1 MKLLIVESP
10 TKAKHIQHFLG
21 SGWQVK
27 ASLGHVRDLART
39 GDASYVQPPEFK
51 MNYCITDDKHK
62 EIVAGLKSAA
72 SKADSVYLATDPD
85 REGEAI
91 AWHLAQVLGIKA
103 ATAHRVTYQEVT
115 EAAVLKAVANPRNI
129 NMTLVAAQETRRALD
144 RIVGWEVSPPLSRSL
159 NTKASAGRVQTPA
172 LRLIVERE
180 RAIRKFKSTTWYQVQ
195 AVMPGVD
202 GGLHPAGAWRATW
215 QDGMPDGEYFQDK
228 PFADAL
234 AAALPSIPLTV
245 TAAENKPARQAPPPP
260 FTTSSLQMD
269 ASRAL
274 KIDAE
279 QVMKLAQGLF
289 EKGMITYH
297 RTDSPNLSQEGEEL
311 LRGEAQRRN
320 WPLSE
325 KPRRW
330 KAKGDAQEAHEAIR
344 PTRPADLGTQLD
356 AQEKALYGLIW
367 KRAMASQLADA
378 IYQVTT
384 ATLDGGTFQSL
395 AGGSRPA
402 IFKATGRVLTDK
414 GWRRLYA
421 ESGDGDEGEEKD
433 SEASNPV
440 PELTK
445 GATLT
450 ADRGEAVE
458 KKTQPPK
465 RFTQATL
472 IAELERHGVGRPS
485 TYASIIK
492 VLFARTYIEQK
503 KQALIPTDLGERAI
517 DALLPFHFC
526 DVDYTREIEETLDGI
541 AQGQA
546 KGRELLARAYAD
558 LQETLG
564 AMPAGA
570 APETAPC
577 PVDSCG
583 GSVRRLQSKKKPG
596 TYFWACSN
604 RETHGLLQDVDG
616 QPGKPFEERQ
626 ARTQDAQGPG
636 CPKCKQPT
644 GQFTTST
651 DKPYYRCQKC
661 STAWWPD
668 KGDAAVLG
676 EKWKAMGGKGKGKR
690 G

>member
-1 MKLLIVESP
+1 MNLLIVESP
-10 TKAKHIQHFLG
+10 TKAKHIQEFLG

-39 GDASYVQPPEFK
+39 GDASYVRPPEFK
-51 MNYCITDDKHK
+51 MNYQITDDKHR

-72 SKADSVYLATDPD
+72 SKADSVYLAMDPD

-115 EAAVLKAVANPRNI
+115 EQAVLKAVANPRNI

-172 LRLIVERE
+172 LRLVVERE
-180 RAIRKFKSTTWYQVQ
+180 RAIRKFKSTTWYQIQ
-195 AVMPGVD
+195 AVMPGMT
-202 GGLHPAGAWRATW
+202 GAWRATW

-245 TAAENKPARQAPPPP
+245 IAAESKPARQAPPPP

-279 QVMKLAQGLF
+279 QVMKLAQALF

-297 RTDSPNLSQEGEEL
+297 RTDSPNLSQEGEES

-344 PTRPADLGTQLD
+344 PTDASDLGAELD
-356 AQEKALYGLIW
+356 AQEKTLYGLIW
-367 KRAMASQLADA
+367 KRAMASQRADA

-384 ATLDGGTFQSL
+384 ATLDGGTFQN
-395 AGGSRPA
+395 RPA

-433 SEASNPV
+433 PEAGNPV
-440 PELTK
+440 PVLTK

-492 VLFARTYIEQK
+492 VLFFRKYIEQK
-503 KQALIPTDLGERAI
+503 KQALVPTDLGERAI

-526 DVDYTREIEETLDGI
+526 DVDYTREIEETLDRI

-546 KGRELLARAYAD
+546 KGRELLAKAYTD

-577 PVDSCG
+577 QVDGCD
-583 GSVRRLQSKKKPG
+583 GSVRRLESKKKPG

-604 RETHGLLQDVDG
+604 REAHGLLQDADG

-626 ARTQDAQGPG
+626 AKAPEAQGPD

-651 DKPYYRCQKC
+651 GKPYYRCQKC
-661 STAWWPD
+661 STAWWSD
-668 KGDAAVLG
+668 KGDATALG
-676 EKWKAMGGKGKGKR
+676 EKWKAMGSKGKGKGK
-690 G
+690 

>member
-10 TKAKHIQHFLG
+10 TKAKHIQEFLG

-27 ASLGHVRDLART
+27 ASLGHIRDLART
-39 GDASYVQPPEFK
+39 GDASYVRPPEFR
-51 MNYCITDDKHK
+51 MNYEVTDDKHK

-72 SKADSVYLATDPD
+72 AKADGVYLATDPD

-129 NMTLVAAQETRRALD
+129 NMPLVAAQETRRALD

-159 NTKASAGRVQTPA
+159 HTKASAGRVQTPA

-202 GGLHPAGAWRATW
+202 GSWRATW
-215 QDGMPDGEYFQDK
+215 QDGMPAASLPDGEYFQDK

-245 TAAENKPARQAPPPP
+245 TAAESKPTRQGPPPP

-279 QVMKLAQGLF
+279 QVMKLAQALF

-344 PTRPADLGTQLD
+344 PTDPSDLGASLD

-378 IYQVTT
+378 TYQVTT
-384 ATLDGGTFQSL
+384 ATLDGGTFQN
-395 AGGSRPA
+395 RPA
-402 IFKATGRVLTDK
+402 IFKATGRVLTSQ
-414 GWRRLYA
+414 GWRRLYT

-433 SEASNPV
+433 PEASNPV
-440 PELTK
+440 PVLTK
-445 GATLT
+445 GAILA
-450 ADRGEAVE
+450 ADRGESVE

-492 VLFARTYIEQK
+492 VLFFRKYIEQK
-503 KQALIPTDLGERAI
+503 KQALVPTDLGERAI

-526 DVDYTREIEETLDGI
+526 DVDYTREIEETLDRI

-546 KGRELLARAYAD
+546 KGRELLAKAYSD

-570 APETAPC
+570 ASETAPC
-577 PVDSCG
+577 PVEDCG
-583 GSVRRLQSKKKPG
+583 GSVRRLESRKKPG
-596 TYFWACSN
+596 AHFWACSN
-604 RETHGLLQDVDG
+604 REAHGLLQDADG

-626 ARTQDAQGPG
+626 NKAPDAPGPD
-636 CPKCKQPT
+636 CPKCKQST

-651 DKPYYRCQKC
+651 GKPYYRCRKC

-668 KGDAAVLG
+668 KDDAVVLG
-676 EKWKAMGGKGKGKR
+676 EKWKAMGGKGKRKHG
-690 G
+690 

>member
-1 MKLLIVESP
+1 MNLLIVESP
-10 TKAKHIQHFLG
+10 TKAKHIQEFLG
-21 SGWQVK
+21 SGWQVE
-27 ASLGHVRDLART
+27 ASFGHVRDLART
-39 GDASYVQPPEFK
+39 GDASYVRPPEFK
-51 MNYCITDDKHK
+51 MSYEVTDDKHK
-62 EIVAGLKSAA
+62 KIVAGLKSAA
-72 SKADSVYLATDPD
+72 SKADDVYLATDPD

-103 ATAHRVTYQEVT
+103 ATARRVTYQEVT
-115 EAAVLKAVANPRNI
+115 EQAVLKAVANPRNI
-129 NMTLVAAQETRRALD
+129 NMPLVAAQETRRALD

-195 AVMPGVD
+195 AVMPGTT
-202 GGLHPAGAWRATW
+202 GAWRATW
-215 QDGMPDGEYFQDK
+215 QDGLPAASLPAASLPDGEYFQDRL
-228 PFADAL
+228 FADAL
-234 AAALPSIPLTV
+234 AAALPSMPLV
-245 TAAENKPARQAPPPP
+245 VSAAESKPAHQAPPPP

-274 KIDAE
+274 KIDVE
-279 QVMKLAQGLF
+279 QVMKLAQYLF
-289 EKGMITYH
+289 DNGFITYH
-297 RTDSPNLSQEGEEL
+297 RTDSPNLSQEGEDL
-311 LRGEAQRRN
+311 LRSEAQRRN

-325 KPRRW
+325 KPRHW

-344 PTRPADLGTQLD
+344 PTDPADLGAELD

-378 IYQVTT
+378 VYQVTT
-384 ATLDGGTFQSL
+384 VTLDGGTFQNR
-395 AGGSRPA
+395 AA

-414 GWRRLYA
+414 GWRRLYT

-433 SEASNPV
+433 PEAANPV
-440 PELTK
+440 PGLTK
-445 GATLT
+445 GAKLV
-450 ADRGEAVE
+450 AERGETIE

-492 VLFARTYIEQK
+492 VLFLRKYIEQK
-503 KQALIPTDLGERAI
+503 KQALAPTDLGERAM

-526 DVDYTREIEETLDGI
+526 NVDYTRGIEETLDRI

-546 KGRELLARAYAD
+546 KGRELLAKAYAD

-577 PVDSCG
+577 PVEGCG
-583 GSVRRLQSKKKPG
+583 GSVRRLESRKKPG
-596 TYFWACSN
+596 TWFWACSN
-604 RETHGLLQDVDG
+604 KEAHGLLQDADG

-626 ARTQDAQGPG
+626 ARTPEAPGPD
-636 CPKCKQPT
+636 CPKCKQAT

-651 DKPYYRCQKC
+651 GKPYYRCQKC

-668 KGDAAVLG
+668 KSDADALG
-676 EKWKAMGGKGKGKR
+676 EKWKAMGGKGGKKK
-690 G
+690 

>member
-10 TKAKHIQHFLG
+10 TKAKHIQEFLG

-39 GDASYVQPPEFK
+39 GDASYVRPPEFK

-180 RAIRKFKSTTWYQVQ
+180 RAIRKFKSTTWYQVL

-202 GGLHPAGAWRATW
+202 GSWRATW

-228 PFADAL
+228 SFADAL

-245 TAAENKPARQAPPPP
+245 TAAESKPTRQGPPPP

-297 RTDSPNLSQEGEEL
+297 RTDSPNLSQEGEDL
-311 LRGEAQRRN
+311 LRVEAQRRN

-344 PTRPADLGTQLD
+344 PTDASDLGAELD
-356 AQEKALYGLIW
+356 AQEKALYSLIW

-384 ATLDGGTFQSL
+384 ATLDGGMFQNR
-395 AGGSRPA
+395 AV

-433 SEASNPV
+433 PEASNPV
-440 PELTK
+440 PSLTK
-445 GATLT
+445 GAALT
-450 ADRGEAVE
+450 ADRAEAVE

-503 KQALIPTDLGERAI
+503 KQALVPTDLGERAI

-526 DVDYTREIEETLDGI
+526 DVDYTREIEETLDRI

-546 KGRELLARAYAD
+546 KGRELLAKAYAD

-564 AMPAGA
+564 AMPAGS

-577 PVDSCG
+577 PVEGCG
-583 GSVRRLQSKKKPG
+583 GSVRRLESRKKPG

-604 RETHGLLQDVDG
+604 RETHGLLQDADG
-616 QPGKPFEERQ
+616 RPGKPFEERQ
-626 ARTQDAQGPG
+626 AKAPEALGPD

-644 GQFTTST
+644 GQFSTST
-651 DKPYYRCQKC
+651 GKPYYRCQKC

>member
-1 MKLLIVESP
+1 M
-10 TKAKHIQHFLG
+10 
-21 SGWQVK
+21 
-27 ASLGHVRDLART
+27 
-39 GDASYVQPPEFK
+39 
-51 MNYCITDDKHK
+51 
-62 EIVAGLKSAA
+62 
-72 SKADSVYLATDPD
+72 
-85 REGEAI
+85 
-91 AWHLAQVLGIKA
+91 
-103 ATAHRVTYQEVT
+103 
-115 EAAVLKAVANPRNI
+115 LKAVANPRNL
-129 NMTLVAAQETRRALD
+129 NMPLVAAQETRRALD

-195 AVMPGVD
+195 AVMPGEN
-202 GGLHPAGAWRATW
+202 GAWRATW
-215 QDGMPDGEYFQDK
+215 QDGLPAASLPDGEYFQDK

-245 TAAENKPARQAPPPP
+245 TAAESKPARQAPPPP
-260 FTTSSLQMD
+260 FITSSLQMD

-279 QVMKLAQGLF
+279 RVMKLAQALF

-297 RTDSPNLSQEGEEL
+297 RTDSPNLSQEGEDL

-320 WPLSE
+320 WSLSE

-330 KAKGDAQEAHEAIR
+330 KAKGDAQESHEAIR
-344 PTRPADLGTQLD
+344 PTDPSDLGAELD

-378 IYQVTT
+378 VYQVTT
-384 ATLDGGTFQSL
+384 VTLDGGEFK
-395 AGGSRPA
+395 GKPA

-433 SEASNPV
+433 PEAGNPV
-440 PELTK
+440 PALTK
-445 GATLT
+445 GASLT
-450 ADRGEAVE
+450 PDRGEAIE

-492 VLFARTYIEQK
+492 VLFFRKYIGQK
-503 KQALIPTDLGERAI
+503 KQALVPTDLGERAV

-526 DVDYTREIEETLDGI
+526 DVDYTREIEETLDRI

-546 KGRELLARAYAD
+546 KGRELLAKAYAD

-564 AMPAGA
+564 AMPAGSA
-570 APETAPC
+570 SGTAPRSVQPC
-577 PVDSCG
+577 PVEGCD
-583 GSVRRLQSKKKPG
+583 GSVRRLESRNKPG
-596 TYFWACSN
+596 THFWACSN
-604 RETHGLLQDVDG
+604 REAHGLLQDADG
-616 QPGKPFEERQ
+616 QPGKPFEERPKAEPQ
-626 ARTQDAQGPG
+626 SAGPN
-636 CPKCKQPT
+636 CPKCKQTT

-651 DKPYYRCQKC
+651 GKPYYRCQKC
-661 STAWWPD
+661 SDAWWPD
-668 KGDAAVLG
+668 KGDTAALG

-690 G
+690 LR

>member
-10 TKAKHIQHFLG
+10 TKAKHIQEFLG

-27 ASLGHVRDLART
+27 ASLGHIRDLART
-39 GDASYVQPPEFK
+39 GEASYVRPPDFR
-51 MNYCITDDKHK
+51 MNYEVTDDKHK

-72 SKADSVYLATDPD
+72 SRADGVYLATDPD

-115 EAAVLKAVANPRNI
+115 EAAVLKAVANPRNL

-180 RAIRKFKSTTWYQVQ
+180 REIRKFKSTTWYQVQ

-202 GGLHPAGAWRATW
+202 GTWRATW
-215 QDGMPDGEYFQDK
+215 QDGLPAASLPDGEYFQDK

-234 AAALPSIPLTV
+234 AAALPSMPLTV

-274 KIDAE
+274 KIDAD
-279 QVMKLAQGLF
+279 QVMKLAQALF

-344 PTRPADLGTQLD
+344 PTDPSDLGAQLD

-378 IYQVTT
+378 TYQVTT
-384 ATLDGGTFQSL
+384 ATLDGGTFQN
-395 AGGSRPA
+395 RPA
-402 IFKATGRVLTDK
+402 IFKATGRVLTSQ
-414 GWRRLYA
+414 GWRRLYT

-433 SEASNPV
+433 PEASNPV
-440 PELTK
+440 PVLTK
-445 GATLT
+445 GAKLN

-492 VLFARTYIEQK
+492 VLFFRKYIEQK
-503 KQALIPTDLGERAI
+503 KQALVPTDLGERAI
-517 DALLPFHFC
+517 NALLSFHFC
-526 DVDYTREIEETLDGI
+526 DVDYTREIEETLDRI

-546 KGRELLARAYAD
+546 KGRELLTKAYSD

-570 APETAPC
+570 APETTPC
-577 PVDSCG
+577 PVEGCDG
-583 GSVRRLQSKKKPG
+583 TVRRLESRKKPG
-596 TYFWACSN
+596 AHFWACTN
-604 RETHGLLQDVDG
+604 REAHGLLQDADG
-616 QPGKPFEERQ
+616 QPGKPFEARQ
-626 ARTQDAQGPG
+626 AKAPEAPGPD
-636 CPKCKQPT
+636 CPKCKQAT
-644 GQFTTST
+644 GRFTTST
-651 DKPYYRCQKC
+651 GKPYYRCPKC

-668 KGDAAVLG
+668 KGDAAELG
-676 EKWKAMGGKGKGKR
+676 EKWKATGGKGGKR
-690 G
+690 K

>member
-1 MKLLIVESP
+1 MNLLIVESP
-10 TKAKHIQHFLG
+10 TKAKHIQEFLG

-27 ASLGHVRDLART
+27 ASLGHVRDLVRT
-39 GDASYVQPPEFK
+39 GEASYVRPPEFR

-72 SKADSVYLATDPD
+72 LKADSVYLAMDPD

-103 ATAHRVTYQEVT
+103 ATALRVTYQEVT
-115 EAAVLKAVANPRNI
+115 EAAVLKAVANPRNL

-195 AVMPGVD
+195 AVMPGTN
-202 GGLHPAGAWRATW
+202 GSWRATW
-215 QDGMPDGEYFQDK
+215 QDGMPEGTYFQDK

-245 TAAENKPARQAPPPP
+245 TAAESKPARQAPPPP

-279 QVMKLAQGLF
+279 QVMKLAQALF
-289 EKGMITYH
+289 EKGLITYH
-297 RTDSPNLSQEGEEL
+297 RTDSPNLSQEGEDL

-344 PTRPADLGTQLD
+344 PTDPSDLGGELD

-378 IYQVTT
+378 VYHVTT
-384 ATLDGGTFQSL
+384 ATLDGGMFQNRD
-395 AGGSRPA
+395 AV
-402 IFKATGRVLTDK
+402 FKATGRVLTNQ
-414 GWRRLYA
+414 GWRRLYT

-433 SEASNPV
+433 PEASNPV
-440 PELTK
+440 PALTK
-445 GATLT
+445 GATLKPE
-450 ADRGEAVE
+450 RGEVIE

-492 VLFARTYIEQK
+492 VLFFRKYIEQK
-503 KQALIPTDLGERAI
+503 KQALVPTDLGEKAI

-541 AQGQA
+541 ARGQA
-546 KGRELLARAYAD
+546 KGRELLAKAYSD

-564 AMPAGA
+564 AMPTGA

-604 RETHGLLQDVDG
+604 RDTHGLLQDTDG
-616 QPGKPFEERQ
+616 QPGKPFEERPKAEPQ
-626 ARTQDAQGPG
+626 AAGPN
-636 CPKCKQPT
+636 CPKCKQAT
-644 GQFTTST
+644 GQFSTST
-651 DKPYYRCQKC
+651 SKPYYRCPKC

-668 KGDAAVLG
+668 KADADALG
-676 EKWKAMGGKGKGKR
+676 EKWKPMGGKGGKR
-690 G
+690 K

>member
-10 TKAKHIQHFLG
+10 TKAKHIQEFLG

-39 GDASYVQPPEFK
+39 GDASYVRPPEFK

-180 RAIRKFKSTTWYQVQ
+180 RAIRKFKSTTWYQVL

-202 GGLHPAGAWRATW
+202 GSWRATW

-228 PFADAL
+228 SFADAL

-245 TAAENKPARQAPPPP
+245 TAAESKPTRQGPPPP

-269 ASRAL
+269 ASHAL

-297 RTDSPNLSQEGEEL
+297 RTDSPNLSQEGEDL
-311 LRGEAQRRN
+311 LRVEAQRRN

-344 PTRPADLGTQLD
+344 PTDASDLGAELD
-356 AQEKALYGLIW
+356 AQEKALYSLIW

-384 ATLDGGTFQSL
+384 ATLDGGMFQNR
-395 AGGSRPA
+395 AV

-433 SEASNPV
+433 PEASNPV
-440 PELTK
+440 PSLTK
-445 GATLT
+445 GAALT
-450 ADRGEAVE
+450 ADRAEAVE

-503 KQALIPTDLGERAI
+503 KQALVPTDLGERAI

-526 DVDYTREIEETLDGI
+526 DVDYTREIEETLDRI

-546 KGRELLARAYAD
+546 KGRELLAKAYAD

-564 AMPAGA
+564 AMPAGS

-577 PVDSCG
+577 PVEGCG
-583 GSVRRLQSKKKPG
+583 GSVRRLESRKKPG

-604 RETHGLLQDVDG
+604 RETHGLLQDADG
-616 QPGKPFEERQ
+616 RPGKPFEERQ
-626 ARTQDAQGPG
+626 AKAPEALGPD

-644 GQFTTST
+644 GQFSTST
-651 DKPYYRCQKC
+651 GKPYYRCQKC

>member
-1 MKLLIVESP
+1 MNLLIVESP
-10 TKAKHIQHFLG
+10 TKAKHIQEFLG

-39 GDASYVQPPEFK
+39 GDASYVRPPEFK
-51 MNYCITDDKHK
+51 MNYQITDDKHR

-72 SKADSVYLATDPD
+72 SKADSVYLAMDPD

-115 EAAVLKAVANPRNI
+115 EQAVLKAVANPRNI

-159 NTKASAGRVQTPA
+159 KTKASAGRVQTPA
-172 LRLIVERE
+172 LRLLVERE
-180 RAIRKFKSTTWYQVQ
+180 RAIRKFKSTTWYQVL

-202 GGLHPAGAWRATW
+202 GTWRATW

-228 PFADAL
+228 PFAGAL

-245 TAAENKPARQAPPPP
+245 IAAESKPVRQAPPPP

-279 QVMKLAQGLF
+279 QVMKLAQALF
-289 EKGMITYH
+289 EKGLITYH

-311 LRGEAQRRN
+311 LRSEAQRRN

-344 PTRPADLGTQLD
+344 PTDPADLGAELD

-367 KRAMASQLADA
+367 KRALASQLADA
-378 IYQVTT
+378 VYQVTT
-384 ATLDGGTFQSL
+384 ATLDGGTFQN
-395 AGGSRPA
+395 RPA
-402 IFKATGRVLTDK
+402 IFKAAGRVLTDK
-414 GWRRLYA
+414 GWRRLYT

-433 SEASNPV
+433 PEASNPV
-440 PELTK
+440 PALTK

-492 VLFARTYIEQK
+492 VLFFRTYVEQK
-503 KQALIPTDLGERAI
+503 KQALVPTDLGERAI

-526 DVDYTREIEETLDGI
+526 DVDYTREIEETLDRI

-546 KGRELLARAYAD
+546 KGRELLAKAYTD

-564 AMPAGA
+564 AMPAGS

-577 PVDSCG
+577 PVDGCG
-583 GSVRRLQSKKKPG
+583 GSVRRLESKKKSG

-604 RETHGLLQDVDG
+604 REAHGLLQDADG

-626 ARTQDAQGPG
+626 IGVGNGDCRPLPPNPVCGFPA
-636 CPKCKQPT
+636 T
-644 GQFTTST
+644 GSPVSCFHIGIGAPIDGLRAS
-651 DKPYYRCQKC
+651 
-661 STAWWPD
+661 
-668 KGDAAVLG
+668 
-676 EKWKAMGGKGKGKR
+676 
-690 G
+690 

>member
-1 MKLLIVESP
+1 MNLLIVESP

-21 SGWQVK
+21 SCWQVK
-27 ASLGHVRDLART
+27 ASLGHVRDLVRT
-39 GDASYVQPPEFK
+39 GDASYVRPPEFK

-62 EIVAGLKSAA
+62 EIVAGLKGAA
-72 SKADSVYLATDPD
+72 ARADGVYLATDPD

-103 ATAHRVTYQEVT
+103 STALRVTYQEVT
-115 EAAVLKAVANPRNI
+115 EAAVLKAVASPRNI

-180 RAIRKFKSTTWYQVQ
+180 RSIRKFKSTTWYQVQ
-195 AVMPGVD
+195 AVMPGENGV
-202 GGLHPAGAWRATW
+202 WRATW

-228 PFADAL
+228 AFADAL

-245 TAAENKPARQAPPPP
+245 TAAESKPARQAPPPP

-279 QVMKLAQGLF
+279 QVMKLAQALF

-344 PTRPADLGTQLD
+344 PTDPSDLGAELD

-378 IYQVTT
+378 VYQVTT
-384 ATLDGGTFQSL
+384 AMLDGGIFQD
-395 AGGSRPA
+395 RPS

-414 GWRRLYA
+414 GWRRLYT
-421 ESGDGDEGEEKD
+421 ESGDEDEGEEKD
-433 SEASNPV
+433 PEAGNPV
-440 PELTK
+440 PSLTK
-445 GATLT
+445 GATLKPE
-450 ADRGEAVE
+450 RGETIE

-492 VLFARTYIEQK
+492 VLFARTYIAQK
-503 KQALIPTDLGERAI
+503 KQALVPTDLGERAI

-526 DVDYTREIEETLDGI
+526 DVDYTREIEATLDQI

-546 KGRELLARAYAD
+546 KGRELLAKAYAD

-564 AMPAGA
+564 TMPAGA
-570 APETAPC
+570 AHETEPC
-577 PVDSCG
+577 PVDGCG
-583 GSVRRLQSKKKPG
+583 GSVRRLESKKRPG
-596 TYFWACSN
+596 THFWLCSN
-604 RETHGLLQDVDG
+604 REAHGLLQDVDG
-616 QPGKPFEERQ
+616 QPGKPFEERP
-626 ARTQDAQGPG
+626 AKTPEGQGPD
-636 CPKCKQPT
+636 CPKCKQPS

-651 DKPYYRCQKC
+651 GKPYFRCQKC

-668 KGDAAVLG
+668 KSDEAALG
-676 EKWKAMGGKGKGKR
+676 EKWKPMGARSAKGGKGGKR
-690 G
+690 K

>member
-1 MKLLIVESP
+1 LL
-10 TKAKHIQHFLG
+10 F
-21 SGWQVK
+21 K
-27 ASLGHVRDLART
+27 ASLGHVRDLIRT
-39 GDASYVQPPEFK
+39 GDASYVRPPEFK
-51 MNYCITDDKHK
+51 MNYQITDDKHK
-62 EIVAGLKSAA
+62 EIVDGLKSAA

-103 ATAHRVTYQEVT
+103 STALRVTYQEVT
-115 EAAVLKAVANPRNI
+115 EAAVLKAVASPRNI
-129 NMTLVAAQETRRALD
+129 NMPLVAAQETRRALD

-180 RAIRKFKSTTWYQVQ
+180 RAIRKFKSTTWYQVL
-195 AVMPGVD
+195 AAMPGVD
-202 GGLHPAGAWRATW
+202 GSWRAIW

-228 PFADAL
+228 AFADAL
-234 AAALPSIPLTV
+234 AAALPSMPLTV
-245 TAAENKPARQAPPPP
+245 TAAESKPARQAPPPP

-269 ASRAL
+269 ASRAMR
-274 KIDAE
+274 IDAE
-279 QVMKLAQGLF
+279 QVMKLAQALF

-297 RTDSPNLSQEGEEL
+297 RTDSPNLSQEGEDL

-344 PTRPADLGTQLD
+344 PTDASDLGAELD
-356 AQEKALYGLIW
+356 TQEKALYGLIW
-367 KRAMASQLADA
+367 KRAMASQLTDA

-384 ATLDGGTFQSL
+384 ATLAGGTFQNR
-395 AGGSRPA
+395 AA

-421 ESGDGDEGEEKD
+421 ESSDEDEGEEKD
-433 SEASNPV
+433 PEASNPV
-440 PELTK
+440 PSLTK
-445 GATLT
+445 GAALT
-450 ADRGEAVE
+450 ADRGETVE

-492 VLFARTYIEQK
+492 VLFSRAYIEQK
-503 KQALIPTDLGERAI
+503 KQALVPTDLGERAI
-517 DALLPFHFC
+517 DALLPFHFS
-526 DVDYTREIEETLDGI
+526 DVDYTREIEETLDRI

-546 KGRELLARAYAD
+546 KGRELLAKAYTD

-564 AMPAGA
+564 TMPAGEG
-570 APETAPC
+570 PETAPC
-577 PVDSCG
+577 PVEGCG
-583 GSVRRLQSKKKPG
+583 GSVRRLESKKKHG

-604 RETHGLLQDVDG
+604 REAHGLLQDADG

-626 ARTQDAQGPG
+626 AKAPEAQGPG
-636 CPKCKQPT
+636 CTKCKQPT

-651 DKPYYRCQKC
+651 GKPYYRCQKC

-668 KGDAAVLG
+668 KGDAAVMG
-676 EKWKAMGGKGKGKR
+676 EKWKAMGGKGKGGKKK
-690 G
+690 

>member
-27 ASLGHVRDLART
+27 ASLGHVRDLVHT
-39 GDASYVQPPEFK
+39 GDASYVRPPEFK
-51 MNYCITDDKHK
+51 MNYQITDDKHK

-72 SKADSVYLATDPD
+72 SKADSVYLAMDPD

-115 EAAVLKAVANPRNI
+115 EAAVLKAVATPRNI

-215 QDGMPDGEYFQDK
+215 QDGMPEGTYFQDK
-228 PFADAL
+228 TFADAL
-234 AAALPSIPLTV
+234 AVALPSMPLIV
-245 TAAENKPARQAPPPP
+245 TAAESKPARQAPPPP

-297 RTDSPNLSQEGEEL
+297 RTDSPNLSQEGEDL

-344 PTRPADLGTQLD
+344 PTDASDLGAELD

-384 ATLDGGTFQSL
+384 ATLDGGMFQNR
-395 AGGSRPA
+395 AV

-433 SEASNPV
+433 PEASNPV
-440 PELTK
+440 PSLTK
-445 GATLT
+445 GAALT
-450 ADRGEAVE
+450 ADRAEAVE

-492 VLFARTYIEQK
+492 VLFFRTYIEQK
-503 KQALIPTDLGERAI
+503 QVLVPTDLGERAI

-526 DVDYTREIEETLDGI
+526 DVDYTREIEETLDRI

-546 KGRELLARAYAD
+546 KGRELLAKAYAD

-564 AMPAGA
+564 AMPAGS

-577 PVDSCG
+577 PVEGCG
-583 GSVRRLQSKKKPG
+583 GSVRRLESKKKPG
-596 TYFWACSN
+596 ACFWACSN
-604 RETHGLLQDVDG
+604 REAHGLLQDADG

-626 ARTQDAQGPG
+626 AKAPEAQGPD

-644 GQFTTST
+644 GQFSTST
-651 DKPYYRCQKC
+651 GKPYYRCQKC

-668 KGDAAVLG
+668 KAAASMADAAVLG

>member
-1 MKLLIVESP
+1 MNLLIVESP
-10 TKAKHIQHFLG
+10 TKAKHIQEFLG
-21 SGWQVK
+21 YGWQVK
-27 ASLGHVRDLART
+27 ASLGHIRDLART
-39 GDASYVQPPEFK
+39 GDASYVRPPDFR
-51 MNYCITDDKHK
+51 MNYEVTDDKHK

-115 EAAVLKAVANPRNI
+115 EAAVLKAVANPRNL

-195 AVMPGVD
+195 AVMPGTT
-202 GGLHPAGAWRATW
+202 GAWRATW
-215 QDGMPDGEYFQDK
+215 QDGLPAASLPAASLPDGEYFQDK

-234 AAALPSIPLTV
+234 AAALPSMPLTV
-245 TAAENKPARQAPPPP
+245 TAAESKPARQAPPPP

-279 QVMKLAQGLF
+279 QVMKLAQALF

-344 PTRPADLGTQLD
+344 PTDPSDLGAQLD

-378 IYQVTT
+378 TYQVTT
-384 ATLDGGTFQSL
+384 ATLDGGTFQN
-395 AGGSRPA
+395 RPA
-402 IFKATGRVLTDK
+402 IFKGTGRVLTSQ
-414 GWRRLYA
+414 GWRRLYT

-433 SEASNPV
+433 PEASNPV
-440 PELTK
+440 PVLTK
-445 GATLT
+445 GVKLT
-450 ADRGEAVE
+450 ADRGETIE
-458 KKTQPPK
+458 KKTQSPK

-503 KQALIPTDLGERAI
+503 KQALVPTELGEKAI

-526 DVDYTREIEETLDGI
+526 DVDYTREIEETLDRI

-546 KGRELLARAYAD
+546 KGRDLLAKAYSD

-570 APETAPC
+570 APETTPC
-577 PVDSCG
+577 PVEGCDG
-583 GSVRRLQSKKKPG
+583 TVRRLESRKKPG
-596 TYFWACSN
+596 THFWACSN
-604 RETHGLLQDVDG
+604 KEAHGLLQDADG
-616 QPGKPFEERQ
+616 QPGKPFEARQ
-626 ARTQDAQGPG
+626 AKAPEAQGPD
-636 CPKCKQPT
+636 CPKCKQST
-644 GQFTTST
+644 GRFTTST
-651 DKPYYRCQKC
+651 GKPYYRCPKC
-661 STAWWPD
+661 SSAWWPD
-668 KGDAAVLG
+668 KGDAAALG
-676 EKWKAMGGKGKGKR
+676 EKWKATGEKGGKRK
-690 G
+690 

>member
-10 TKAKHIQHFLG
+10 TKAKHIQEFLG

-39 GDASYVQPPEFK
+39 GDASYVRPPEFK

-103 ATAHRVTYQEVT
+103 STALRVTYQEVT
-115 EAAVLKAVANPRNI
+115 KQAVLKAVANPRNI

-180 RAIRKFKSTTWYQVQ
+180 RAIRKFKSTTWYQVL
-195 AVMPGVD
+195 AFMPGVD
-202 GGLHPAGAWRATW
+202 GTWRATW

-245 TAAENKPARQAPPPP
+245 TTAESKPARQAPPPP

-269 ASRAL
+269 ASRAM
-274 KIDAE
+274 KIDVE
-279 QVMKLAQGLF
+279 QVMKLAQALF

-297 RTDSPNLSQEGEEL
+297 RTDAPNLSQEGEEL

-344 PTRPADLGTQLD
+344 PTDPSDLGAELD

-384 ATLDGGTFQSL
+384 ATLDGGMFQNRAVIL
-395 AGGSRPA
+395 
-402 IFKATGRVLTDK
+402 KATGRVLTDK

-433 SEASNPV
+433 PEAGNPV
-440 PELTK
+440 PALTK
-445 GATLT
+445 GAPLT

-503 KQALIPTDLGERAI
+503 KQALVPTDLGERAI

-526 DVDYTREIEETLDGI
+526 DVDYTREVEETLDQI

-546 KGRELLARAYAD
+546 KGRELLAKAYSD

-564 AMPAGA
+564 AMPAGEEVA
-570 APETAPC
+570 TEQC
-577 PVDSCG
+577 PVDGCG
-583 GSVRRLQSKKKPG
+583 GSVRRLESKKKPG
-596 TYFWACSN
+596 AYFWACSN
-604 RETHGLLQDVDG
+604 REAHGLLQDADG

-626 ARTQDAQGPG
+626 AKAPEAQEPD

-644 GQFTTST
+644 GQFSTST
-651 DKPYYRCQKC
+651 GKPYYRCQKC

>member
-10 TKAKHIQHFLG
+10 TKAKHIQEFLG

-39 GDASYVQPPEFK
+39 GDASYVRPPEFK

-180 RAIRKFKSTTWYQVQ
+180 RAIRKFKSTTWYQVL

-202 GGLHPAGAWRATW
+202 GSWRATW

-228 PFADAL
+228 SFADAL

-245 TAAENKPARQAPPPP
+245 TAAESKPARQAPPPP

-279 QVMKLAQGLF
+279 QVMKLAQALF

-344 PTRPADLGTQLD
+344 PTDPADLGAELD
-356 AQEKALYGLIW
+356 MQEKALYGLIW
-367 KRAMASQLADA
+367 KRAIASQLADA
-378 IYQVTT
+378 VYQVTT
-384 ATLDGGTFQSL
+384 ATLDGGMFQN
-395 AGGSRPA
+395 RPA

-433 SEASNPV
+433 PEASNPV
-440 PELTK
+440 PSLTK
-445 GATLT
+445 GTTLKPG
-450 ADRGEAVE
+450 RGEAIE

-492 VLFARTYIEQK
+492 VLFFRKYIEQK
-503 KQALIPTDLGERAI
+503 KQALIPTGLGERAI

-526 DVDYTREIEETLDGI
+526 DVDYTREVEETLDRI

-546 KGRELLARAYAD
+546 KGRELLAKAYSD

-564 AMPAGA
+564 AMPAGEGVA
-570 APETAPC
+570 TEPC
-577 PVDSCG
+577 PVDGCG
-583 GSVRRLQSKKKPG
+583 GSVRRLESKKKPG

-604 RETHGLLQDVDG
+604 REAHGLLQDADG
-616 QPGKPFEERQ
+616 RPDKPFEDRPKAEPQ
-626 ARTQDAQGPG
+626 ATGPN
-636 CPKCKQPT
+636 CPKCKQAT

-668 KGDAAVLG
+668 KGDAAALG
-676 EKWKAMGGKGKGKR
+676 EKWKAMGGKGKGK
-690 G
+690 GK

>member
-1 MKLLIVESP
+1 MNLLIVESP
-10 TKAKHIQHFLG
+10 TKAKHIQEFLG

-27 ASLGHVRDLART
+27 ASLGHVRDLVRT
-39 GDASYVQPPEFK
+39 GDASYVRPPEFK

-91 AWHLAQVLGIKA
+91 AWHLAQALGIKA
-103 ATAHRVTYQEVT
+103 ATALRVTYQEVT
-115 EAAVLKAVANPRNI
+115 EQAVLKAVANPRNI

-180 RAIRKFKSTTWYQVQ
+180 RAIRKFKSTTWYQVL

-202 GGLHPAGAWRATW
+202 GSWRATW
-215 QDGMPDGEYFQDK
+215 QDGMPEGTYFQDK
-228 PFADAL
+228 TFADAL
-234 AAALPSIPLTV
+234 AVALPSMPLIV
-245 TAAENKPARQAPPPP
+245 TAAESKPARQAPPPP

-279 QVMKLAQGLF
+279 QVMKLAQALF
-289 EKGMITYH
+289 DDGYITYH
-297 RTDSPNLSQEGEEL
+297 RTDSPNLSQEGEDL

-344 PTRPADLGTQLD
+344 PTDPSDLGAELD

-384 ATLDGGTFQSL
+384 ATLDGGMFQNR
-395 AGGSRPA
+395 AV

-421 ESGDGDEGEEKD
+421 ESGDEDEGEEKD
-433 SEASNPV
+433 PEASNPV
-440 PELTK
+440 PSLTK
-445 GATLT
+445 GTTLKPE
-450 ADRGEAVE
+450 RGEAIE

-492 VLFARTYIEQK
+492 VLFFRKYIEQK
-503 KQALIPTDLGERAI
+503 KQALVPTDLGERAI

-526 DVDYTREIEETLDGI
+526 DVDYTREIEETLDSI

-546 KGRELLARAYAD
+546 KGRELLAKAYSD

-570 APETAPC
+570 VPETAAC
-577 PVDSCG
+577 PVDGCG
-583 GSVRRLQSKKKPG
+583 GSVRRLESRKKPG

-604 RETHGLLQDVDG
+604 RDTHGLLQDADG

-626 ARTQDAQGPG
+626 ANAPEAQGPD
-636 CPKCKQPT
+636 CPKCKRPT
-644 GQFTTST
+644 GQFSTST
-651 DKPYYRCQKC
+651 GKPYYRCQKC

-668 KGDAAVLG
+668 KADADALG
-676 EKWKAMGGKGKGKR
+676 EKWKPMGGKGGKR
-690 G
+690 K

>member
-1 MKLLIVESP
+1 MNLLIVESP
-10 TKAKHIQHFLG
+10 TKAKHIQEFLG

-27 ASLGHVRDLART
+27 ASFGHIRDLART
-39 GDASYVQPPEFK
+39 GEASYVRPPDFR
-51 MNYCITDDKHK
+51 MNYEVTDDKHK

-72 SKADSVYLATDPD
+72 SRADGVYLATDPD

-115 EAAVLKAVANPRNI
+115 EAAVLKAVANPRNL
-129 NMTLVAAQETRRALD
+129 NMPLVAAQETRRALD
-144 RIVGWEVSPPLSRSL
+144 RIVGWEVSPPLSRAL

-195 AVMPGVD
+195 AVMPGTT
-202 GGLHPAGAWRATW
+202 GAWRATW
-215 QDGMPDGEYFQDK
+215 QDGLPAASLPDGEYFQDRL
-228 PFADAL
+228 FADAL
-234 AAALPSIPLTV
+234 AAALPSMPLV
-245 TAAENKPARQAPPPP
+245 VSAAESKPARQAPPPP

-274 KIDAE
+274 KIDVE
-279 QVMKLAQGLF
+279 QVMKLAQYLFDNGL
-289 EKGMITYH
+289 ITYH
-297 RTDSPNLSQEGEEL
+297 RTDSPNLSREGEDL
-311 LRGEAQRRN
+311 LRSEARRRN

-344 PTRPADLGTQLD
+344 PTDPADLGAELD

-378 IYQVTT
+378 VYQVTT
-384 ATLDGGTFQSL
+384 ATLDGGTFQNR
-395 AGGSRPA
+395 AA

-414 GWRRLYA
+414 GWRRLYT
-421 ESGDGDEGEEKD
+421 ESGDGDEGEENNP
-433 SEASNPV
+433 EASNPV
-440 PELTK
+440 PVLTK
-445 GATLT
+445 GEKLT
-450 ADRGEAVE
+450 AERGETIE

-492 VLFARTYIEQK
+492 VLFLRKYIEQK
-503 KQALIPTDLGERAI
+503 KQALVPTDLGERAI
-517 DALLPFHFC
+517 DALLSFHFC
-526 DVDYTREIEETLDGI
+526 DVDYTREIEETLDRI

-546 KGRELLARAYAD
+546 KGRELLAKAYSD

-577 PVDSCG
+577 PVEGCG
-583 GSVRRLQSKKKPG
+583 GSVRRLESRKKPG
-596 TYFWACSN
+596 THFWACSN
-604 RETHGLLQDVDG
+604 KEAHGLLQDADG

-626 ARTQDAQGPG
+626 ARTPEAQGPD
-636 CPKCKQPT
+636 CPKCKQAT

-651 DKPYYRCQKC
+651 GKPYYRCQKC

-676 EKWKAMGGKGKGKR
+676 EKWKAMGGKGGKKK
-690 G
+690 